1 MYEQPPFEQ
10 ETTLEDFIEHEKSQQ
25 SANFNGGDSSL
36 VTTTTTSRNN
46 NDVGNYNSA
55 VIKTQSMPPM
65 IQLKV
70 FVTSPW
76 INL

>member
-46 NDVGNYNSA
+46 NDVGNIIA
-55 VIKTQSMPPM
+55 Q
-65 IQLKV
+65 
-70 FVTSPW
+70 
-76 INL
+76 